1 MTGNVINTTVTTAA
15 AGAAGPATADTPQ
28 DLAEIVSSNLKKLI
42 AQNGITQKDL
52 ADMLCVA
59 PASVTDY
66 CKGRRIPGT
75 EHLLTLKKHFDI
87 SIDDFLTKSI
97 TPAPVALPPRSTGL
111 DKEKMETYHKYCG
124 SYFMY
129 YFDTSKS
136 KGRDL
141 LPPRDSLHYGVLFIY
156 ENPTS
161 LEVPEFGCAAIL
173 GIGDRDEV
181 TRVKKE
187 LDEMSDPAKVIAHI
201 GSRYESM
208 AYFGDFTL
216 SQFHAFVSMSHASK
230 DKALLIFHRVDN
242 NKPEYIGGI
251 GTINSVSKGREHT
264 PVIQFMG
271 ISRYP
276 LTMSVEEIHH
286 NLLLDYPTFEA
297 DAEMVDE
304 MITNFKA
311 LYADPNSSI
320 KEGFSEY
327 QKAIMVRSTLERFV
341 KKSLERNMF
350 RYGKI
355 SGTTDDD
362 QWYHAIKAAS
372 IKGDAVAGGTSAG
385 GASSAAGASAAGG
398 ATASGAAAAPATASG
413 SAPAPA
419 PADATLAL

>member
-1 MTGNVINTTVTTAA
+1 MTAKIDPPAVTEGT
-15 AGAAGPATADTPQ
+15 Q
-28 DLAEIVSSNLKKLI
+28 ELAEIVSSNLKKLI

-59 PASVTDY
+59 PASMTDY
-66 CKGRRIPGT
+66 CKGRRILGT
-75 EHLLTLKKHFDI
+75 EHLVTLKKYFDI

-97 TPAPVALPPRSTGL
+97 TPAAVAIPQRNTGF
-111 DKEKMETYHKYCG
+111 DKEKMETYHKYCA

-141 LPPRDSLHYGVLFIY
+141 LPPKDSLLYGVLYIY

-161 LEVPEFGCAAIL
+161 LEVPEFSCAAIL
-173 GIGDRDEV
+173 GIGNRDEV
-181 TRVKKE
+181 TRVKTE
-187 LDEMSDPAKVIAHI
+187 LDRMGDPEKVIDYI
-201 GSRYESM
+201 GRGYESM
-208 AYFGDFTL
+208 AYYGDFTL
-216 SQFHAFVSMSHASK
+216 SQFHAFVSMNHAST

-251 GTINSVSKGREHT
+251 GTINSVSKGREHM
-264 PVIQFMG
+264 PVIQFLG
-271 ISRYP
+271 ISKYP
-276 LTMSVEEIHH
+276 LSMSAEEIHH

-297 DAEMVDE
+297 DGEMVDE
-304 MITNFKA
+304 MIMNFKA
-311 LYADPNSSI
+311 LYADPSDAI

-372 IKGDAVAGGTSAG
+372 IKCSGESSSRGSNESPNKRSGTSLDERSDI
-385 GASSAAGASAAGG
+385 SSNELLSNN
-398 ATASGAAAAPATASG
+398 SNELPN
-413 SAPAPA
+413 
-419 PADATLAL
+419 

>member
-1 MTGNVINTTVTTAA
+1 MTASEKNLSEISGTSGAGGTNGTTGKFAA
-15 AGAAGPATADTPQ
+15 AANSQ

-42 AQNGITQKDL
+42 AQNSITQKDL
-52 ADMLCVA
+52 ADLLCVA
-59 PASVTDY
+59 PASMTDY
-66 CKGRRIPGT
+66 CKGRRILGT
-75 EHLLTLKKHFDI
+75 EHLLRLKKHFDI

-97 TPAPVALPPRSTGL
+97 TPSAVTVVPRSAGI

-141 LPPRDSLHYGVLFIY
+141 QPPRDSLHYGVLFIY

-161 LEVPEFGCAAIL
+161 LDVPEFGCAAIL
-173 GIGDRDEV
+173 GINDRSEV
-181 TRVKKE
+181 TRVKTE
-187 LDEMSDPAKVIAHI
+187 LDQMKNPEEVIRHI
-201 GSRYESM
+201 DESYESR
-208 AYFGDFTL
+208 AYYGDFTL
-216 SQFHAFVSMSHASK
+216 SQFHAFVSMSHAST
-230 DKALLIFHRVDN
+230 DKALLIFHRIDN

-276 LTMSVEEIHH
+276 LTMSEEEIHH
-286 NLLLDYPTFEA
+286 NLLLDYPDFEA
-297 DAEMVDE
+297 DPEMVDE
-304 MITNFKA
+304 MIMNFKA
-311 LYADPNSSI
+311 LYAEPDGVFN
-320 KEGFSEY
+320 ERFSEY
-327 QKAIMVRSTLERFV
+327 QKAVMVRSTLERFV

-372 IKGDAVAGGTSAG
+372 VK
-385 GASSAAGASAAGG
+385 SSN
-398 ATASGAAAAPATASG
+398 
-413 SAPAPA
+413 
-419 PADATLAL
+419 